1 MSNITHKRTVF
12 LLSCLYGMY
21 LRISELTA
29 SERWSPTMGDFFKDT
44 ESNWWFKTVGKGN
57 KARQIAVSDDMLKA
71 LKHYRKEYLKLSPY
85 PQLTEST
92 PLIGHIS
99 NPNKSIIDES
109 VIRQLVQTCF
119 DEAAENLSKTDPP
132 EAQSLY
138 AATVHWLRHTG
149 ISDDVKRRP
158 REHVRDDAGHSSG
171 AITDKY
177 IDVELTARAG
187 SAKDK
192 LIETKESNVAK
203 GDDKN
208 G

>member
-1 MSNITHKRTVF
+1 MVTH
-12 LLSCLYGMY
+12 LLSFL
-21 LRISELTA
+21 E
-29 SERWSPTMGDFFKDT
+29 
-44 ESNWWFKTVGKGN
+44 GKSLG
-57 KARQIAVSDDMLKA
+57 
-71 LKHYRKEYLKLSPY
+71 
-85 PQLTEST
+85 